1 MDVGPKY
8 LLPAYPVREIK
19 GLVYSQ
25 VETATF
31 RVPRDWL
38 SHSRE
43 ARGLTGL
50 FTQTVL
56 PVGSQMS
63 RRRGSSSGG
72 AGASRKARV
81 RRFPPQPRRPS
92 FSSVLS
98 PCLPGETCVQRGSL
112 LCFSHKCFIRK
123 GVLLTSGSPGRS
135 SGFRTRIWTAVRP
148 DLVGHLGG
156 AVALT
161 PRRPRA
167 ARPVPQA
174 WALGGCRPLRG
185 QLSIGTWAGELGCGP
200 SS

>member
-1 MDVGPKY
+1 MFTHKWKLRRSGSH
-8 LLPAYPVREIK
+8 
-19 GLVYSQ
+19 G
-25 VETATF
+25 T
-31 RVPRDWL
+31 DWL
-38 SHSRE
+38 PRSRE

-72 AGASRKARV
+72 TGASRKASV

-98 PCLPGETCVQRGSL
+98 PCLLGETYVQRESL
-112 LCFSHKCFIRK
+112 LCFSHKCFIRR

-135 SGFRTRIWTAVRP
+135 SGFRTRIWTAACP

-174 WALGGCRPLRG
+174 WALRGSHPLRG
-185 QLSIGTWAGELGCGP
+185 QLSIRTGWAALTWVGELGCGP